1 VFKDNGL
8 IIPKNSGPNEE
19 FLGFLFEWR
28 WISGSVTL
36 QQQLPLAVY
45 HKGQKILTPKQ
56 VELIFEYLGMAEYQ
70 LNSFDYFKNGIST
83 LNQRPL

>member
-1 VFKDNGL
+1 MLDSLV
-8 IIPKNSGPNEE
+8 
-19 FLGFLFEWR
+19 FLFGWR

-36 QQQLPLAVY
+36 PQQLELVCY
-45 HKGQKILTPKQ
+45 HKEQKILTPKQ
-56 VELIFEYLGMAEYQ
+56 VELIFEYLRMPEYQ